1 MSEKKYKD
9 PDTFDAFTNEL
20 LVTLVGGD
28 EMTCNF
34 FFNDRS
40 VYGLEN
46 YEPSLPTPSVRSAL
60 SVAAINLLFG
70 QIKNYNYDKLNDDQK
85 MTYNLIVDLVDNI
98 NAQTSEMREIQTE
111 SITVYHFTHPG
122 MSKLKS

>member
-1 MSEKKYKD
+1 MLKKIKQSFFIIVICVFIAVLTSCDIFSGAGKNDKD
-9 PDTFDAFTNEL
+9 PSTFDAFTNEL
-20 LVTLVGGD
+20 LVTLIGGD

-46 YEPSLPTPSVRSAL
+46 YEPSLPKPSVRSAL

-70 QIKNYNYDKLNDDQK
+70 QIKNYNYEKYGASQL
-85 MTYNLIVDLVDNI
+85 
-98 NAQTSEMREIQTE
+98 AQ
-111 SITVYHFTHPG
+111 
-122 MSKLKS
+122 